1 MKKILIFLFL
11 LNMYAFS
18 AINVEKT
25 KLIPTK
31 YKPTGITVD
40 KEGNIYASSSFVG
53 ALIKYNKDFKLQYVL
68 RIKDTK
74 NITDLFAYENSLF
87 VLLGSGSI
95 IEFDFEGNVKK
106 QLDFPKGNLL
116 GELDSPSGLYVEKDT
131 IYIADTL
138 NSRIVSMDF
147 EGNNIKS
154 FGYKSVFID
163 GFISPVG
170 ISKLAQY
177 YVISDESTK
186 EIKLFDKDGL
196 YFGNFKNQ
204 ENEENFLVSPQEVFV
219 DDKNSVYVVDSGR
232 NQILIFSIDGKIK
245 NVGEKGYTKNK
256 FYGPKDIW
264 VDGKYIYV
272 ADTMNEKVKILD
284 RNNFNVIKVI
294 GKKNV
299 LFMYLAGF
307 LALVLVLFI
316 ANKGKKVRKG
326 ENIEE

>member
-1 MKKILIFLFL
+1 MKRILIFLVL
-11 LNMYAFS
+11 LNVMLFS
-18 AINVEKT
+18 AVNVEKV

-53 ALIKYNKDFKLQYVL
+53 VIVKYSKDFKQQYVL
-68 RIKDTK
+68 RIKDIK
-74 NITDLFAYENSLF
+74 NITDIFAYENSLF

-95 IEFDFEGNVKK
+95 VEFDFDGNVKK
-106 QLDFPKGNLL
+106 QLDFPKGPLL
-116 GELDSPSGLYVEKDT
+116 GELDNPNGLYIEKDI

-138 NSRIVSMDF
+138 NSRIVSTDF
-147 EGNNIKS
+147 EGKNIKS
-154 FGYKSVFID
+154 FGYKSVFMD

-204 ENEENFLVSPQEVFV
+204 ENEENFLVYPQEIFV

-232 NQILIFSIDGKIK
+232 NQIFIFSIDGKIK

-264 VDGKYIYV
+264 VDNKYIYV
-272 ADTMNEKVKILD
+272 ADTMNGKIKVLD
-284 RNNFNVIKVI
+284 RNSFTVVKVMGKRNVNFI
-294 GKKNV
+294 
-299 LFMYLAGF
+299 YLAGF
-307 LALVLVLFI
+307 LALVLVI
-316 ANKGKKVRKG
+316 IMVNKGKKVRKG
-326 ENIEE
+326 ENVEE

>member
-1 MKKILIFLFL
+1 MKRILIFLVL
-11 LNMYAFS
+11 LNAMVFS
-18 AINVEKT
+18 AVEVEKT

-40 KEGNIYASSSFVG
+40 KDGNIYASSSFVG
-53 ALIKYNKDFKLQYVL
+53 VIIKYSKDFKQQYVL
-68 RIKDTK
+68 RFKDVK
-74 NITDLFAYENSLF
+74 NITDVFAYENSLF
-87 VLLGSGSI
+87 VLLGGGSI
-95 IEFDFEGNVKK
+95 LEFDFDGNLKK
-106 QLDFPKGNLL
+106 QLDFPKGGLI
-116 GELDSPSGLYVEKDT
+116 GELDNPSGLYIEKNT

-138 NSRIVSMDF
+138 NSRIVSMNF
-147 EGNNIKS
+147 EGKNIKS

-204 ENEENFLVSPQEVFV
+204 ENEENFLVSPQEIFV

-232 NQILIFSIDGKIK
+232 NQIFIFSIDGKIK

-264 VDGKYIYV
+264 VDNKYIYV
-272 ADTMNEKVKILD
+272 ADTMNEKIKILD
-284 RNNFNVIKVI
+284 RNNFTVVKVI
-294 GKKNV
+294 GKRNV
-299 LFMYLAGF
+299 IYMYLAGF
-307 LALVLVLFI
+307 LALILVIFI

-326 ENIEE
+326 EKFEE